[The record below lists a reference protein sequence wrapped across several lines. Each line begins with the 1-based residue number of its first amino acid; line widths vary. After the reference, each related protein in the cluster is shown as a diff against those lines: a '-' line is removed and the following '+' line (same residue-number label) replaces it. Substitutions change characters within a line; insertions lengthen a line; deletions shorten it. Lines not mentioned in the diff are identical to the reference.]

1 MPGLGG
7 REKWERWTADE
18 HRVSL
23 QGDKIDAQMV
33 MLVAHPCECVKTHR
47 IVCFKRVCF
56 MPGELY
62 INKAVICNICK
73 NMYSLS
79 EDNVVHIY
87 NEILL
92 SRVKE
97 RNNATCSNMDVPGE
111 YHTK

>member
-33 MLVAHPCECVKTHR
+33 MLVAHPCECGKTHR

-79 EDNVVHIY
+79 EDDVVHIY